1 MNTSQSTHFYVYY
14 RLRPDTDADIA
25 HASVRAMQAAVARQ
39 TGIQGRLLQ
48 REGEPDT
55 WMEIYEGVA
64 DSLKFAQTLE
74 AETAAHCLGDLLD
87 AGGVRHI
94 ERFIETL

>member
-1 MNTSQSTHFYVYY
+1 MAF
-14 RLRPDTDADIA
+14 L
-25 HASVRAMQAAVARQ
+25 
-39 TGIQGRLLQ
+39 
-48 REGEPDT
+48 
-55 WMEIYEGVA
+55 
-64 DSLKFAQTLE
+64 TLE